1 VILAQARSRVLARD
15 VLTPV
20 DVPGFDRGRP
30 KSGGYWWATRPASR
44 VGGAAKAGRSRST
57 SLTAFVL
64 PHVLGGL
71 SKAYHN
77 LKKY

>member
-1 VILAQARSRVLARD
+1 MILARARVLARD
-15 VLTPV
+15 MLAPV
-20 DVPGFDRGRP
+20 NVPGFDRGRP

-64 PHVLGGL
+64 SHVLAGP
-71 SKAYHN
+71 SKAYLN